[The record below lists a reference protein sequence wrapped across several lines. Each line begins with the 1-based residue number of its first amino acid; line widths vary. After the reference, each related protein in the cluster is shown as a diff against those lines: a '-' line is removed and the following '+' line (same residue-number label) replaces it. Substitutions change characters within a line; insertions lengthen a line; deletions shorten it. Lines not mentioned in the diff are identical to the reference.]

1 MEKNNIKS
9 ECKFIKFENNRLN
22 YKCKE
27 CNDKSCKSI
36 NELIKK
42 FPNTYRFCNG
52 SLSKFS
58 CIMTMISN
66 FMI

>member
-1 MEKNNIKS
+1 MYGKKYTKS
-9 ECKFIKFENNRLN
+9 ECMFTKFENNILN

-42 FPNTYRFCNG
+42 FPNT
-52 SLSKFS
+52 
-58 CIMTMISN
+58 
-66 FMI
+66 

>member
-36 NELIKK
+36 NELIKS
-42 FPNTYRFCNG
+42 FLIHIDFAMEI
-52 SLSKFS
+52 L
-58 CIMTMISN
+58 IN
-66 FMI
+66 FLYY

>member
-1 MEKNNIKS
+1 M
-9 ECKFIKFENNRLN
+9 KFINFENNRLN

-42 FPNTYRFCNG
+42 FPNTY
-52 SLSKFS
+52 
-58 CIMTMISN
+58 
-66 FMI
+66 